1 MAKKVMEMAEADR
14 PREKLVRL
22 GAAALRDD
30 ELMAIL
36 LGSGNA
42 QMDVMTMSRE
52 FVKHI
57 DGKGPDIRLDD
68 LLMPGVGAAKAT
80 KVLAALEFARRRI
93 KPAGVKILETKD
105 VLPLIQHFAFQRQ
118 EHVLCVTVNGAN
130 EVINTHTVA
139 VGAMDNVS
147 FDPREVFSRAVA
159 EKASGII
166 LAHNHTEGTL
176 FPSDADREMTT
187 RIQRAGDIVGIPLL
201 DHIIFDRKD
210 YFSFV
215 ENGLL

>member
-30 ELMAIL
+30 ELMAVL

-57 DGKGPDIRLDD
+57 DGKGLDIKLGD
-68 LLMPGVGAAKAT
+68 LLMPGVGEAKAT

-105 VLPLIQHFAFQRQ
+105 VLPLIQHFPA
-118 EHVLCVTVNGAN
+118 T
-130 EVINTHTVA
+130 
-139 VGAMDNVS
+139 
-147 FDPREVFSRAVA
+147 
-159 EKASGII
+159 
-166 LAHNHTEGTL
+166 AHRYIYENL
-176 FPSDADREMTT
+176 Y
-187 RIQRAGDIVGIPLL
+187 IQN
-201 DHIIFDRKD
+201 IF
-210 YFSFV
+210 
-215 ENGLL
+215 